1 MVTDGHLRGHQFCR
15 VGLLNAKKRPLLV
28 GCLLLGS
35 AISLFFTV
43 GFGQPRTRTLPVSFD
58 LPATGQWIQS
68 KPFYAGVA
76 GNFRASLLLERKLPF
91 RELECLA
98 DVGMPYPHSTASG
111 RRTDCPVGFS
121 PTVLEWA
128 VIERGKPVQLNY
140 SFGDHAGRYS
150 AADVGRDLGVLELR
164 YFTSYVAR
172 ARIVGG
178 SQALAATRPKFQL
191 AFEGSPFPEDYLI
204 QTALVSLV
212 AIGLGLTGTA
222 KLAREALR
230 ATRGK
235 GTDFPAV

>member
-1 MVTDGHLRGHQFCR
+1 M
-15 VGLLNAKKRPLLV
+15 
-28 GCLLLGS
+28 
-35 AISLFFTV
+35 
-43 GFGQPRTRTLPVSFD
+43 
-58 LPATGQWIQS
+58 
-68 KPFYAGVA
+68 
-76 GNFRASLLLERKLPF
+76 
-91 RELECLA
+91 
-98 DVGMPYPHSTASG
+98 
-111 RRTDCPVGFS
+111 
-121 PTVLEWA
+121 
-128 VIERGKPVQLNY
+128 
-140 SFGDHAGRYS
+140 
-150 AADVGRDLGVLELR
+150 LELR